1 MLASINSL
9 VPWCTYTKPEVAHVG
24 AVRRDLDAAST
35 PCKALRFDFA
45 DLDRGKTDAVLDAQ
59 DVPAL
64 DGYAELLVDPKSGQI
79 LGGTIVG
86 KDAGEQLAPIALA
99 MNQRIG
105 LGSLGTLVLPYPT
118 RSEYLRRLAD
128 AWNRT
133 RLTPRAAGLLR
144 WWLGRTR

>member
-1 MLASINSL
+1 MLASINS
-9 VPWCTYTKPEVAHVG
+9 WC
-24 AVRRDLDAAST
+24 RDLDAAST

-128 AWNRT
+128 AWAERE
-133 RLTPRAAGLLR
+133 RISLT
-144 WWLGRTR
+144 